1 MRVFRIPIRLV
12 INGIAE
18 VAVPN
23 NGTAEDAEKKV
34 RDLQFAGIMSP
45 SCTTVININDSDIE
59 FVGAAQERKILHS
72 GADLQSS
79 ISVGPNDF
87 GFASADPDIPDPDH
101 GGPS

>member
-1 MRVFRIPIRLV
+1 MRVFRIPVRLV

-34 RDLQFAGIMSP
+34 RDLQFAGMMSP

-59 FVGAAQERKILHS
+59 FVGAAQER
-72 GADLQSS
+72 
-79 ISVGPNDF
+79 PNDF
-87 GFASADPDIPDPDH
+87 GFASANPDIPDPDH

>member
-34 RDLQFAGIMSP
+34 RDLQFAGIMS
-45 SCTTVININDSDIE
+45 SFSTMIAIRVNDSDIE
-59 FVGAAQERKILHS
+59 FVGAAQER
-72 GADLQSS
+72 
-79 ISVGPNDF
+79 PNDF
-87 GFASADPDIPDPDH
+87 GFASADSNIPDPDH
-101 GGPS
+101 EGPS